1 MYRVPRKKRY
11 IGPVIALLLL
21 ALLAVGVYGIVSL
34 LSGTPDYAK
43 SAILLPS
50 NNPGVYPYADGVL
63 TISERQMVCF
73 DLQGK
78 ILWDANLPTD
88 NMKAARLGKL
98 TAVWGDVS
106 GGGVVEILDEKGISI
121 TVLNTVG
128 SVVTVALSPSQYA
141 VVTNEDGQ
149 PRMRLYNLNKE
160 EPFDEVLF
168 TDEQVLGVGFYGEK
182 DKLTQLWTLFI
193 DSHGTQPVTK
203 LNTYY
208 PGRSTTGSIEL
219 DDEVGY
225 KALLRDKTIYML
237 GTHTLSSWD
246 HSGSKKSSKLVY
258 GWYLQDMLVE
268 DTGRVTYLLAP
279 VGGAED
285 TTQISALWSISSDG
299 TEYKVPLP
307 AGCIRAMLKADRSLV
322 VATGNGVYSM
332 AADGTRSRFH
342 PVGFTIENISAV
354 VPGKAF
360 VAQTKHGSYLLP
372 MPSR

>member
-11 IGPVIALLLL
+11 IGPLIAVLLL
-21 ALLAVGVYGIVSL
+21 ALLGLGVYGIVSL

-43 SAILLPS
+43 SAVTLPDS
-50 NNPGVYPYADGVL
+50 NSGVYPYADGVL
-63 TISERQMVCF
+63 CINDRQLVCC

-78 ILWDANLPTD
+78 IQWAVDLPTD
-88 NMKAARLGKL
+88 NMKATRLDTL
-98 TAVWGDVS
+98 TAVWGDIN
-106 GGGVVEILDEKGISI
+106 GKGVVEILDEKGTSVS
-121 TVLNTVG
+121 VLNTEG
-128 SVVTVALSPSQYA
+128 SVVNVALGQNQYA
-141 VVTNEDGQ
+141 VVTNEYDQ
-149 PRMRLYNLNKE
+149 PWIRLYNLNKDT
-160 EPFDEVLF
+160 PIDSVPF
-168 TDEQVLGVGFYGEK
+168 TDEQVLGVGFYG

-219 DDEVGY
+219 GDEVGY
-225 KALLRDKTIYML
+225 KAILRDKTIYML

-268 DTGRVTYLLAP
+268 DTGRVTFLLAP
-279 VGGAED
+279 NGGTQESQ
-285 TTQISALWSISSDG
+285 QISALWSISSDG
-299 TEYKVPLP
+299 TEYKIPLP

-322 VATGNGVYSM
+322 VATANGVYSM
-332 AADGTRSRFH
+332 AADGTKSRFH
-342 PVGFTIENISAV
+342 PVGFTIENIPAV

-360 VAQTKHGSYLLP
+360 VAQTQHDSYLLP